1 MSELVYKTNVPLE
14 QIEKRFVEMEKDR
27 PALWKTSMKT
37 LRKDVEKLNQ
47 KKNSKMLESKKKFRV
62 NYLLKESYH
71 YTIVEAMDEE
81 EAEDKVF
88 EFLGK
93 PVEDYTSLGVEED
106 KTHVLQPGDDSAMA
120 EIINKLIID
129 EWEAVSG
136 YNSASVTA
144 QDLQLEEAAK
154 LFSDLS
160 KEELEHVGEL
170 QQLLKSFD
178 KNTHSIVDGEEEA
191 KDKLDESFEELDEVE
206 QAKVITLID
215 EKYHS
220 SVDTFL
226 KDFNSGKFDKDFDYV
241 VSEPNNSIEFEV
253 KDMSN
258 DKGKVFY
265 RYFMDKDNGKLY
277 VYVDVK

>member
-1 MSELVYKTNVPLE
+1 MGELVYKTNVPLE
-14 QIEKRFVEMEKDR
+14 QIEKRFIEMERDR
-27 PALWKTSMKT
+27 PALWKKSMET
-37 LRKDVEKLNQ
+37 LRKDVEKLTQ
-47 KKNSKMLESKKKFRV
+47 KKNSKTLESKKKFRV

-71 YTIVEAMDEE
+71 YTIVEAIDEE

-88 EFLGK
+88 EFLGN

-106 KTHVLQPGDDSAMA
+106 KTHILQPGDDSAMA

-144 QDLQLEEAAK
+144 QDLHLEDAAK

-178 KNTHSIVDGEEEA
+178 KNTHSIVNGEEEA
-191 KDKLDESFEELDEVE
+191 KDKLDESFEDLDEVE

-220 SVDTFL
+220 SVEDFL

-241 VSEPNNSIEFEV
+241 LSEPTNSIEFEV

-258 DKGKVFY
+258 DRGKVFY
-265 RYFMDKDNGKLY
+265 RYFMDRDNGKLY

>member
-1 MSELVYKTNVPLE
+1 MGELVYKTNIPLE

-27 PALWKTSMKT
+27 PTLWKKSMET
-37 LRKDVEKLNQ
+37 LRKDVEKLTQ
-47 KKNSKMLESKKKFRV
+47 ERNSNISESKKKFRV

-71 YTIVEAMDEE
+71 YTIVEAIDEE

-88 EFLGK
+88 EFLGN
-93 PVEDYTSLGVEED
+93 PVENYTSLGVEED
-106 KTHVLQPGDDSAMA
+106 KTHILQPGDDSAMA

-144 QDLQLEEAAK
+144 QDLHLEDAAK

-178 KNTHSIVDGEEEA
+178 KNTHSIVNGEEEA
-191 KDKLDESFEELDEVE
+191 KDKLDESFEDLDEVE

-220 SVDTFL
+220 SVEDFL
-226 KDFNSGKFDKDFDYV
+226 KDFKSGKLDQDFDYV
-241 VSEPNNSIEFEV
+241 LSEPTNSIEFEV

-258 DKGKVFY
+258 DRGKVFY
-265 RYFMDKDNGKLY
+265 RYFMDRDNGKLY

>member
-144 QDLQLEEAAK
+144 QDLHLEEAAK

-258 DKGKVFY
+258 DRGKVFY

>member
-1 MSELVYKTNVPLE
+1 MGELVYKTNIPLE

-27 PALWKTSMKT
+27 PTLWKKSMET
-37 LRKDVEKLNQ
+37 LRKDVEKLTQ
-47 KKNSKMLESKKKFRV
+47 ERNSNISESKKKFRV

-71 YTIVEAMDEE
+71 YTIVEAIDEE

-88 EFLGK
+88 EFLGN
-93 PVEDYTSLGVEED
+93 PVENYTSLGVEED
-106 KTHVLQPGDDSAMA
+106 KTHILQPGDDSAMA

-144 QDLQLEEAAK
+144 QDLHLEDAAK

-178 KNTHSIVDGEEEA
+178 KNTHSIVNGEEEA
-191 KDKLDESFEELDEVE
+191 KDKLDESFEDLDEVE

-220 SVDTFL
+220 SVEDFL

-241 VSEPNNSIEFEV
+241 LSEPTNSIEFEV

-258 DKGKVFY
+258 DRGKVFY
-265 RYFMDKDNGKLY
+265 RYFMDRDNGKLY
-277 VYVDVK
+277 VYVDDK